1 MPGEVEVL
9 APNYRRLP
17 SPWRALCGS
26 GALLFILFHR
36 QQSNCTHTLPP
47 SPRRKERAT
56 DRPCS
61 SLGRPSTAAAAETE
75 TNRGFKRSSEVGWLA
90 VFVVVS
96 LFHVIVLS
104 SPLSLVRPLVR
115 VRSSPLPT
123 CGVWTAS
130 PASSLSSSDQS
141 RAGGGEERRTEE
153 KSIVPPSP

>member
-47 SPRRKERAT
+47 SPRRKERAN

-104 SPLSLVRPLVR
+104 SPLSLARPL

-141 RAGGGEERRTEE
+141 RAGGGEERRGEQRRNPLCL
-153 KSIVPPSP
+153 PPP